1 MIKGEVKGF
10 SYEIDEAV
18 LDDIEFLELLGEAD
32 ENIMLIPKVAT
43 AFLGEEQRK
52 ALYDHL
58 RGENGRVKTSD
69 VSAVIL
75 EMINSIPKDGKN

>member
-10 SYEIDEAV
+10 AFEIDEAI
-18 LDDIEFLELLGEAD
+18 LDDIEFLELLGDAD
-32 ENIMLIPKVAT
+32 DNILLIPKVAT

-58 RGENGRVKTSD
+58 RGEDGRVKTSD
-69 VSAVIL
+69 VSAIIL
-75 EMINSIPKDGKN
+75 EMINSIPRDGKN